1 MNASPVPLL
10 LIAINTKPQRT
21 AGRITEKI
29 NLRKHLIPE
38 DQLRAKKGLEIIFFR
53 SVPNCFQYPS
63 KEHVYRPKTS
73 FYGLRIKPQSG
84 RNRLH
89 AFICTYIPHWREVSC
104 SCPIISRKQSFGELN
119 SWLIIVCHIQDM
131 LPLRKGQLRTLLP
144 FVF

>member
-73 FYGLRIKPQSG
+73 FLQVKDKATIR
-84 RNRLH
+84 
-89 AFICTYIPHWREVSC
+89 
-104 SCPIISRKQSFGELN
+104 
-119 SWLIIVCHIQDM
+119 
-131 LPLRKGQLRTLLP
+131 
-144 FVF
+144 